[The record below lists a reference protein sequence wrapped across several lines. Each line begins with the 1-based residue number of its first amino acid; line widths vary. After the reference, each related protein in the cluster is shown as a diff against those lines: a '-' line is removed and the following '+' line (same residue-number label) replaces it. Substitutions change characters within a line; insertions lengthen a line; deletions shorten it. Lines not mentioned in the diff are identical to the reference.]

1 MAFLFYPKAR
11 AHNDESLESYLLRV
25 VAENYFD
32 SYYQLSFAMREE
44 LHELDFE
51 AHGAFPIDLKRLNIY
66 HAKHNS
72 HFRMR
77 ALNLIESLLDLPPYE
92 LQKIALFRSSRR
104 FSGGATA
111 VHRYGVD
118 IPLSFIRYAK
128 EDNLESIPVCPLCLK
143 EEPYIR
149 QVWHLTP
156 YNACVKHRCELLHQC
171 PECQTLIN
179 YIENE
184 SITYC
189 LCGLELS
196 KVAIIAAAKAELIL
210 AQSLLSS
217 DASSKNTLL
226 IQSSS
231 THRLAA
237 LLWHQKRYRESHC
250 YSFKN
255 AIEYYASWPENFYQ
269 ELDAI
274 TQGAEYRLIN
284 LFNHTEFRSIYGE
297 LILHSRCLEPEDKE
311 PHFIYA
317 AVICYLQKL
326 VDAHPKMKKPNVADM
341 LISISETAVILA
353 TTHEQVYRLYQD
365 GILTSP
371 FRQKMAQRIEPY
383 KGMFYLRQ
391 VIEYKNSFGNE
402 RQGMYLSAW

>member
-1 MAFLFYPKAR
+1 MAFLFSPIAR

-32 SYYQLSFAMREE
+32 SYYQLSFAIREE
-44 LHELDFE
+44 LRELDFE
-51 AHGAFPIDLKRLNIY
+51 AHGAFPIELKRLNIY

-77 ALNLIESLLDLPPYE
+77 ALNLIESLLGLPPHE
-92 LQKIALFRSSRR
+92 LQKIALFRSNRT

-118 IPLSFIRYAK
+118 IPLSFIRYAN
-128 EDNLESIPVCPLCLK
+128 EDNLESLPVCPACLK

-149 QVWHLTP
+149 QAWHLKP
-156 YNACVKHRCELLHQC
+156 YSVCAKHGCELMHQC
-171 PECQTLIN
+171 PECQAPIN

-184 SITYC
+184 SITQC
-189 LCGLELS
+189 LCGFELS
-196 KVAIIAAAKAELIL
+196 KAAIVPAAKAELIL
-210 AQSLLSS
+210 PQSLISS
-217 DASSKNTLL
+217 DVTSENILL
-226 IQSSS
+226 NQSSS

-237 LLWHQKRYRESHC
+237 LLWHQKRYGESHC
-250 YSFKN
+250 YSFKEAN
-255 AIEYYASWPENFYQ
+255 EYYGSWPENFYQ
-269 ELDAI
+269 ELDEI
-274 TQGAEYRLIN
+274 TQGAESRLIK

-297 LILHSRCLEPEDKE
+297 LILHSRCLSPEDKE
-311 PHFIYA
+311 PHFIYS

-341 LISISETAVILA
+341 LISISEAAVILA

-365 GILTSP
+365 GILTSS
-371 FRQKMAQRIEPY
+371 FRQKMTQRIDPY
-383 KGMFYLRQ
+383 VGVFFLRQ